1 MTEVAYWKDG
11 AGTHYL
17 SVTGHANWAAAGND
31 IVCAALSAISYTL
44 LGFLLN
50 AEEDTEELSQ
60 ETDSGRVVILCK
72 GNQRIDT
79 AFEMALIGYLQIEKQ
94 YPHHV
99 RVVNAAIGG

>member
-1 MTEVAYWKDG
+1 MTRIDYWKDG
-11 AGTHYL
+11 ATGTHYL
-17 SVTGHANWAAAGND
+17 SVIGHANWAGAGND
-31 IVCAALSAISYTL
+31 IVCAALSAVSYTL

-50 AEEDTEELSQ
+50 AEADTEELSQ
-60 ETDSGRVVILCK
+60 ETESGRVVILCK

-99 RVVNAAIGG
+99 CVNAATGG